1 MRHLAIIQATD
12 ADVVVKVGECVYGG
26 AVLYAI
32 ADSLMKVY
40 DCATVAG
47 VSDAALID
55 IVGIDVSVEG
65 TKSTK
70 TGIGGEITKCTYG
83 IVVVVTGANCL
94 GVIKFK

>member
-12 ADVVVKVGECVYGG
+12 ADVVVKAKECVYAG
-26 AVLYAI
+26 AVLYGI
-32 ADSLMKVY
+32 ADSVMKVY

-47 VSDAALID
+47 ISDAALID
-55 IVGIDVSVEG
+55 LIGIDVSIEG

-70 TGIGGEITKCTYG
+70 TGIGGECTKCTNG

-94 GVIKFK
+94 GVVKYK